1 MRTKFNNGANV
12 TVVKEAM
19 RLTGIPVGPVRPPGL
34 VALDAEDRQK
44 LAAILRGWGIDVRG
58 PSFAQAAE

>member
-19 RLTGIPVGPVRPPGL
+19 ALSGWNVGPVRLPGL
-34 VALDAEDRQK
+34 PNLSGADRKELGRILASIGHPAQK
-44 LAAILRGWGIDVRG
+44 IH
-58 PSFAQAAE
+58 AAE

>member
-19 RLTGIPVGPVRPPGL
+19 ALSGWDVGPVRLPGL
-34 VALDAEDRQK
+34 PSLSGGDREELGRILASIGHPAEN
-44 LAAILRGWGIDVRG
+44 VH
-58 PSFAQAAE
+58 AAE

>member
-19 RLTGIPVGPVRPPGL
+19 ALGGWNVGPVRPPGL
-34 VALDAEDRQK
+34 PSLSDRDREELGRILEGIGQVQK
-44 LAAILRGWGIDVRG
+44 VR
-58 PSFAQAAE
+58 AAE